1 MIHLVECR
9 VGKEEKEAM
18 HVPHSCRDQQQS
30 GSEYFPMSINIFEMR
45 NFVTLENS
53 MSWQTNDNKK
63 EALKKANSKL
73 LTTRN

>member
-30 GSEYFPMSINIFEMR
+30 GSEYFPMSINIFETR
-45 NFVTLENS
+45 NFVTLENY
-53 MSWQTNDNKK
+53 MS
-63 EALKKANSKL
+63 
-73 LTTRN
+73 